1 MRKFLAL
8 FVILLA
14 LSTGGVVMAQSTA
27 TPLAP
32 GAYEFFCGTGRLRHS
47 FVDGNVN
54 LVRLNCTT
62 NGEGVPLPTPTETP
76 VNTPAPTET
85 PVVQPT
91 ETNTPAPT
99 NMIDMYWHAPMAHG
113 DRPTHEHGDA
123 PPQFVL
129 DFMGVQSVDQAML
142 FTHAGNTPGENML
155 NYKHT
160 AFKGWYGEWNTN
172 QGLVKWY
179 GVFHLDT
186 NPAGHTSRFH
196 SYQLWVQDP
205 SNNVSHFE
213 GWVDFGTGNMTGPQK
228 IVTCGVDSGIRPIML
243 VNQAGCNVRFENWYA
258 RAGGSGAWAPDF
270 GFNINPTYF
279 DIGSADP
286 LNVANWQQIGGS
298 PRNVNRRVEW
308 AWYPNRSAQ
317 RGAFWATQFGQIV
330 QSQNDPLCSAT
341 TTVGTKTYQ
350 NICLEQY
357 IAPTLPE
364 VSFNTV
370 TSPGRNSQQRTFPS
384 EGVLF
389 PN

>member
-1 MRKFLAL
+1 MRKFIMLSV
-8 FVILLA
+8 VILVLA
-14 LSTGGVVMAQSTA
+14 FAGVAGAQTGMNIASGTFLCNFQVNADGFGMSCLPYVAPEQTATA
-27 TPLAP
+27 TPLP
-32 GAYEFFCGTGRLRHS
+32 LP
-47 FVDGNVN
+47 
-54 LVRLNCTT
+54 T
-62 NGEGVPLPTPTETP
+62 NTPEPTSTPLPLPTPT
-76 VNTPAPTET
+76 NTPHA
-85 PVVQPT
+85 
-91 ETNTPAPT
+91 
-99 NMIDMYWHAPMAHG
+99 MDMTDMTWHAPGISHG
-113 DRPTHEHGDA
+113 DRPAHEHGDA

-129 DFMGVQSVDQAML
+129 DFMGASSVDQAML

-160 AFKGWYGEWNTN
+160 AFKGWYGEWRVAS
-172 QGLVKWY
+172 GLVKWY

-205 SNNVSHFE
+205 SGNTSHFE

-243 VNQAGCNVRFENWYA
+243 VNQQGCNVRFENWYA

-279 DIGSADP
+279 DIGSGDP
-286 LNVANWQQIGGS
+286 LNVNDWRQIGGS
-298 PRNVNRRVEW
+298 PRNVDRRLEW
-308 AWYPNRSAQ
+308 AWYPNRSNQ
-317 RGAFWATQFGQIV
+317 RGAFWATQFGQV
-330 QSQNDPLCSAT
+330 VSGQSDPICSQV
-341 TTVGTKTYQ
+341 TTVGGKSYN
-350 NICLEQY
+350 NICLAQY

-370 TSPGRNSQQRTFPS
+370 LSGGRNSQQRTFPVGN
-384 EGVLF
+384 GVVF

>member
-1 MRKFLAL
+1 MRKFIVL
-8 FVILLA
+8 FVVLGILA
-14 LSTGGVVMAQSTA
+14 TASIAGAQTGMNITSGTFLCNFNVSADGFGMSCLPYVAPEPTATA
-27 TPLAP
+27 TPL
-32 GAYEFFCGTGRLRHS
+32 
-47 FVDGNVN
+47 
-54 LVRLNCTT
+54 
-62 NGEGVPLPTPTETP
+62 PLPT
-76 VNTPAPTET
+76 NTPEPTAT
-85 PVVQPT
+85 PLPLPT
-91 ETNTPAPT
+91 ATNTPVAM
-99 NMIDMYWHAPMAHG
+99 NMVDMVWHAPMAHG

-129 DFMGVQSVDQAML
+129 DFMGVTSVDQAML

-279 DIGSADP
+279 DIGSGNP
-286 LNVANWQQIGGS
+286 LNVADWKQIGGS

-370 TSPGRNSQQRTFPS
+370 ISGGRNSQQRTFPS

>member
-1 MRKFLAL
+1 MKRVLILVSILMLAA
-8 FVILLA
+8 F
-14 LSTGGVVMAQSTA
+14 GVAAAQSA
-27 TPLAP
+27 AMPLEP
-32 GAYEFFCGTGRLRHS
+32 GRYEFYCGTGRLRHS
-47 FVDGNVN
+47 FIDGNVN
-54 LVRLNCTT
+54 YVRLTCTE
-62 NGEGVPLPTPTETP
+62 NGEGV
-76 VNTPAPTET
+76 
-85 PVVQPT
+85 VQPT
-91 ETNTPAPT
+91 ATPEPTATPLPENTPTPVTQPT
-99 NMIDMYWHAPMAHG
+99 ATPAAMDIDMMWHPPMAHG

-279 DIGSADP
+279 DIGSGDP
-286 LNVANWQQIGGS
+286 LNVNDWRQIGGS
-298 PRNVNRRVEW
+298 PRNVDRRVEW
-308 AWYPNRSAQ
+308 AWYPNRYAQ
-317 RGAFWATQFGQIV
+317 RGAFWATQFGQVVSDLNSPI
-330 QSQNDPLCSAT
+330 CSAQ
-341 TTVGTKTYQ
+341 TTVGGKVYN
-350 NICLEQY
+350 NICLAQY

-370 TSPGRNSQQRTFPS
+370 TSNGRNSQQRTFPS
-384 EGVLF
+384 QGVVF

>member
-1 MRKFLAL
+1 MKKFIVL
-8 FVILLA
+8 FVVLGILA
-14 LSTGGVVMAQSTA
+14 TASIAGAQTGMNITSGVFLCNFNVNADGFGMSCLPYVAPTPAPEATA
-27 TPLAP
+27 TPL
-32 GAYEFFCGTGRLRHS
+32 
-47 FVDGNVN
+47 
-54 LVRLNCTT
+54 
-62 NGEGVPLPTPTETP
+62 PLPT
-76 VNTPAPTET
+76 NTPEPTAT
-85 PVVQPT
+85 PLPLPT
-91 ETNTPAPT
+91 ATNTPAA
-99 NMIDMYWHAPMAHG
+99 MDIDMMWHPPMAHG
-113 DRPTHEHGDA
+113 DRPRHEHGDA
-123 PPQFVL
+123 PPQWLMNYFGANEVSQ
-129 DFMGVQSVDQAML
+129 VML

-286 LNVANWQQIGGS
+286 LNVANWQQIGGN

-370 TSPGRNSQQRTFPS
+370 ISGGRNSQQRTFPS

>member
-1 MRKFLAL
+1 MKKYL
-8 FVILLA
+8 VILVLVFIVFGFA
-14 LSTGGVVMAQSTA
+14 TVNAQTPTDPGKYLCELINSGTGFSFNCIPYVEPTPQPTATAIPLPTNTPVPPTA
-27 TPLAP
+27 TPL
-32 GAYEFFCGTGRLRHS
+32 
-47 FVDGNVN
+47 
-54 LVRLNCTT
+54 
-62 NGEGVPLPTPTETP
+62 PLPT
-76 VNTPAPTET
+76 VTPAP
-85 PVVQPT
+85 
-91 ETNTPAPT
+91 
-99 NMIDMYWHAPMAHG
+99 NMIDMIWHSPAPHG

-129 DFMGVQSVDQAML
+129 DFLGVKSVNEAML

-160 AFKGWYGEWNTN
+160 AFKGWYAEWTVP

-205 SNNVSHFE
+205 SGNVSHFE

-258 RAGGSGAWAPDF
+258 RAAGSGGWAPDF

-279 DIGSADP
+279 DIGSGDP
-286 LNVANWQQIGGS
+286 LNTADWQQIGNF
-298 PRNVNRRVEW
+298 PRNVTRRVEW
-308 AWYPNRSAQ
+308 AWYPGRSNQ

-330 QSQNDPLCSAT
+330 QNENDPICSAT
-341 TTVGTKTYQ
+341 TTVGDKTYQ
-350 NICLEQY
+350 NICLAQY

-370 TSPGRNSQQRTFPS
+370 TSANRNSQQRTFPS
-384 EGVLF
+384 QGVVF

>member
-1 MRKFLAL
+1 MRKFIVL
-8 FVILLA
+8 FVVLGILATASIAGAQTGMNITSGVFLCNFNV
-14 LSTGGVVMAQSTA
+14 STDGFGMSCLPYVAPEPTATTTPLPLPTNTPEPTA
-27 TPLAP
+27 TPL
-32 GAYEFFCGTGRLRHS
+32 
-47 FVDGNVN
+47 
-54 LVRLNCTT
+54 
-62 NGEGVPLPTPTETP
+62 PLPT
-76 VNTPAPTET
+76 A
-85 PVVQPT
+85 
-91 ETNTPAPT
+91 TNTPAA
-99 NMIDMYWHAPMAHG
+99 MDIDMMWHPPMAHG
-113 DRPTHEHGDA
+113 DRPRHEHGDA
-123 PPQFVL
+123 PPQWLMNYFGANEVSQ
-129 DFMGVQSVDQAML
+129 VML

-205 SNNVSHFE
+205 SGNTSHFE

-279 DIGSADP
+279 DIGSGDP
-286 LNVANWQQIGGS
+286 LNVAQWQQIGGT
-298 PRNVNRRVEW
+298 PRNTNRRVEW
-308 AWYPNRSAQ
+308 AWYPNRSNV
-317 RGAFWATQFGQIV
+317 RGAFWATQFGQV
-330 QSQNDPLCSAT
+330 VGGQNDPVCSAVT
-341 TTVGTKTYQ
+341 TIGGKSYQ
-350 NICLEQY
+350 NICLAQY

-370 TSPGRNSQQRTFPS
+370 TSQGRNSQQRTFPS